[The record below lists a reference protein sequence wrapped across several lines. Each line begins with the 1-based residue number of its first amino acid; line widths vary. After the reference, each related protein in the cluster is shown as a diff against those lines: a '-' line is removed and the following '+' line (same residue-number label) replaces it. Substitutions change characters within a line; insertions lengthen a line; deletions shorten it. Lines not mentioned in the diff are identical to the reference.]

1 MVSNEEKEIGSQKW
15 LPLQKQLDRVS
26 KAQRAITHLAK
37 DKQRGIERGMPS
49 CFREIQNNSRQYRAD
64 PPKDL
69 SDKKL
74 QAFKERLKVIYNKL
88 DKRLTKLRR
97 REERNQMT
105 KFIQNVHASYFDGTK
120 KFFQKINPDKRKNNK
135 QPSSGEA
142 VKRFWEFQSNPE
154 KRRRQAHRSG
164 WKQPSGKLL
173 QNG

>member
-1 MVSNEEKEIGSQKW
+1 LRTAYSHIENSSGENAGNGDGKQRGKRNRIAKW

-26 KAQRAITHLAK
+26 KAQRVIAHLAK
-37 DKQRGIERGMPS
+37 DKQRGIERGMLS
-49 CFREIQNNSRQYRAD
+49 CFREIQNNSRQYRTD

-69 SDKKL
+69 RDKKL
-74 QAFKERLKVIYNKL
+74 QAFKERLKVIYKKL

-142 VKRFWEFQSNPE
+142 VK
-154 KRRRQAHRSG
+154 KVLGVHM
-164 WKQPSGKLL
+164 K
-173 QNG
+173 